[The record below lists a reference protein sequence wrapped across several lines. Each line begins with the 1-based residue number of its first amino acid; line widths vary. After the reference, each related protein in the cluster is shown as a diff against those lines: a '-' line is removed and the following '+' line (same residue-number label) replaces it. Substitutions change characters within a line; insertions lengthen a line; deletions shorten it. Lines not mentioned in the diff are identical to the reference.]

1 MMRLTFL
8 PALALF
14 PRRLFVALVVAIS
27 LLVALGAY
35 AFYNLRQQAEAADW
49 VSHTYRVVSC
59 LQGVFSSVQDAES
72 AQRAFVISGN
82 ETYLVPCN
90 NALRALPAELD
101 DLGGLVRDNPHQQR
115 SLSRLRRSIDERL
128 ALIRTRID
136 QRRQLGAGALDL
148 KLLSGSGVHL
158 MEAVRGDIDAMSG
171 EEKALLAARRVT
183 LATARWRAAVIQTAA
198 GVTSLLLLAAVFLGL
213 AKQMGRANRAE
224 DAAEDSNIRLREAN
238 DELRAFSY
246 SVAHDLRAP
255 LRAINGFAE
264 ILNEDCAGQLDE
276 AGQRALGRIT
286 ANSTKMATLIDDLL
300 ALSAVS
306 MQPVHKGKVE
316 MTTLVR
322 GAYQELLEGQKGR
335 HIECNIAPLPPAS
348 GDPSLLRQVWLNLI
362 ANALKFTRGCEHTR
376 IEIGGTVAGPD
387 FATYFIR
394 DNGAGFDMQYADKL
408 FGAFERLHRP
418 TDFEG
423 TGIGLAL
430 VQRIIQRHGG
440 TIWAEG
446 EENQGARFAFTL
458 PEWNES

>member
-1 MMRLTFL
+1 MFR
-8 PALALF
+8 PSLALF
-14 PRRLFVALVVAIS
+14 PRKLLVALSVAIS

-49 VSHTYRVVSC
+49 VSHTYQVVSG

-72 AQRAFVISGN
+72 AQRAFVVSGN
-82 ETYLVPCN
+82 EAYLAPCN
-90 NALRALPAELD
+90 NASRELPEKLD
-101 DLGGLVRDNPHQQR
+101 EVAGLIRDNPRQQLR
-115 SLSRLRRSIDERL
+115 LSRLRRSIDERL
-128 ALIRTRID
+128 ALVRTRID
-136 QRRQLGAGALDL
+136 QRRRLGTGALDL
-148 KLLSGSGVHL
+148 KLLTGTGVPL
-158 MEAVRGDIDAMSG
+158 MEVVRGDIDAMIG
-171 EEKALLAARRVT
+171 EEKTLLAARRDT

-198 GVTSLLLLAAVFLGL
+198 GLTSLLLLAAVFVGL
-213 AKQMGRANRAE
+213 AKQMARTNRAE
-224 DAAEDSNIRLREAN
+224 QAAEDSNVRLRDAN
-238 DELRAFSY
+238 NELRAFSY

-276 AGQRALGRIT
+276 SGQRALGRIT
-286 ANSTKMATLIDDLL
+286 ANSTKMAILIDDLL

-306 MQPVHKGKVE
+306 MQSVNKGKVE

-322 GAYQELLEGQKGR
+322 GAYQELLEGQNGR
-335 HIECNIAPLPPAS
+335 RIEFHIASLPPAS
-348 GDPSLLRQVWLNLI
+348 GDSSLLRQVWLNLI
-362 ANALKFTRGCEHTR
+362 ANALKFTRGCEYTR
-376 IEIGGTVAGPD
+376 IEIGGNVAGPD

-394 DNGAGFDMQYADKL
+394 DNGVGFDMQYADKL
-408 FGAFERLHRP
+408 FGAFQRLHRP

-440 TIWAEG
+440 TIWAES

-458 PEWNES
+458 PEWNER